1 MNLDDNQVRQATESR
16 DKAQQNVNALLA
28 DGYHWALVP
37 ECAVSEGQDKWEVGR
52 ESLRVLNTAGQLGST
67 GTLAGRV
74 ASALQRE
81 EILLEAWSP
90 MFLERELDRWFWPQ
104 GLDHISVKK
113 LWEENL
119 TRYLYLPR
127 LRDREVFT
135 KAIQEGATSRDFF
148 GYALGYE
155 DGKYVGLSFGQ
166 RPASV
171 LFDERAV
178 IVRKDVAEAAA
189 PTTTP
194 KPAPSP
200 EPTPGN
206 GDPPDQPP
214 PLVKETMRRFYG
226 SVKLNELKVSS
237 SAGQVADEVIKHL
250 TGLID
255 SDVEVILEIR
265 AKAPECIPDAVV
277 RAVSENATTLKFQ
290 AFEFEEE

>member
-1 MNLDDNQVRQATESR
+1 
-16 DKAQQNVNALLA
+16 
-28 DGYHWALVP
+28 
-37 ECAVSEGQDKWEVGR
+37 
-52 ESLRVLNTAGQLGST
+52 
-67 GTLAGRV
+67 
-74 ASALQRE
+74 
-81 EILLEAWSP
+81 
-90 MFLERELDRWFWPQ
+90 MFLKRELDRWFWSQ

-135 KAIQEGATSRDFF
+135 KAVQEGATSRDFF

-155 DGKYVGLSFGQ
+155 GSKYVGLSFGQ
-166 RPASV
+166 RPASI
-171 LFDERAV
+171 LLDERAV
-178 IVRKDVAEAAA
+178 IVRKDVAEVAT

-194 KPAPSP
+194 EPAPDP
-200 EPTPGN
+200 APTPGP
-206 GDPPDQPP
+206 GPRPDEQPP
-214 PLVKETMRRFYG
+214 GAKTMRRFYG

-237 SAGQVADEVIKHL
+237 GAGQVGDEVVKHL

-265 AKAPECIPDAVV
+265 AKAPDGIPDSVV